1 MIADFCGFP
10 VFSTDFPD
18 WKLPK
23 KKAKKS
29 DEWNV
34 RALHPAAELSQDQV
48 HRELREATQGL
59 GAVAGEDCQQTAAVL
74 LQQDLRRRVG
84 VKV

>member
-10 VFSTDFPD
+10 VFSTDFP
-18 WKLPK
+18 LETSK

-29 DEWNV
+29 DEWNG